1 MISARGLFK
10 TLTAFTAVIGSL
22 FARGASFEVASESD
36 IEKYSAAS
44 GGDEV
49 RKIDNG
55 DGTIDF
61 ADENGEWLKTRGFY
75 FTMDAAGNITF
86 TGVKGNLSGYM
97 DWSTNSTAKVTEQG
111 IELTL
116 DTGAVVLLAPKAW

>member
-1 MISARGLFK
+1 MRLISVRGLFK

-22 FARGASFEVASESD
+22 FARAATFVPASQADV
-36 IEKYSAAS
+36 EKYAIAA

-61 ADENGEWLKTRGFY
+61 IHI
-75 FTMDAAGNITF
+75 FTN
-86 TGVKGNLSGYM
+86 
-97 DWSTNSTAKVTEQG
+97 TAKAASFEVPADNIIRSG
-111 IELTL
+111 SGRIL
-116 DTGAVVLLAPKAW
+116 VVGGGGSGSGNCGVYSCFSPPHALRSRANSRRRTV